1 MANKS
6 QLKNKLYGFFANYI
20 FSIIVSKFIQ
30 GNKEVLFYRTCYS
43 CPNLIR
49 NLMDKT
55 WLLVKSSKTV
65 LSKPVF
71 FFRITKNMPG
81 R

>member
-6 QLKNKLYGFFANYI
+6 QLKNKLCNFFATYI
-20 FSIIVSKFIQ
+20 FSIIVSNFIQ
-30 GNKEVLFYRTCYS
+30 GNKEILFYRTCYS

-55 WLLVKSSKTV
+55 
-65 LSKPVF
+65 
-71 FFRITKNMPG
+71 
-81 R
+81 